1 MSAVQPSYV
10 GVDMVLAYNS
20 SGPGITP
27 ATLVVLAARD
37 VKRGRSYT
45 KADVSNRKIRRKLSE
60 KALLDDVLTF
70 DMIADETDAGFVF
83 VRDAGLSSG
92 TPVEFWI
99 GNGPLGTAG
108 TVASGG
114 TANVVYSV
122 VVMEVFDV
130 EDDQPLDNGCDT
142 TFTCAPCKKTQT
154 VQPTDKQLI
163 A

>member
-1 MSAVQPSYV
+1 MSAVNPSFV

-20 SGPGITP
+20 AGPGITP

-37 VKRGRSYT
+37 VKRGRSFG
-45 KADVSNRKIRRKLSE
+45 KADVSNRKSRRKLQE
-60 KALLDDVLTF
+60 KAMLEDSLTF
-70 DMIADETDAGFVF
+70 DMIADETDAGYVF
-83 VRDAGLSSG
+83 VRDAGLSANS
-92 TPVEFWI
+92 PIEFWM
-99 GNGPLGTAG
+99 GNGPMGTAG

-130 EDDQPLDNGCDT
+130 EEDQPLENGCDT

-154 VQPTDKQLI
+154 VVPLDKQLLS
-163 A
+163 